1 MIIQGTETLTSLI
14 HIISE
19 SLLTPVVIILV
30 IFVVLV
36 ILCLG
41 GMNNELFSRK
51 PIKSDEFEKLV
62 RDISFSDSPSKIEE
76 YVSNSNLFDWQ
87 KEILI
92 KIAKNHDIGIEARKA
107 LASEL
112 ISSEE
117 TKLIKST
124 NKTDILVRL
133 GPILGLLGT
142 LIPLGPGL
150 AALGSGDITTL
161 AESLT
166 IAFDT
171 TVTGLAVG
179 GMGYLIS
186 KFKKQ
191 WYETDLI
198 EVETLAEVE
207 LESLNKMWGILC
219 LGKNVESVNQ

>member
-19 SLLTPVVIILV
+19 SLLTPVVVILV

-41 GMNNELFSRK
+41 GAINEYISRK
-51 PIKSDEFEKLV
+51 PIKSQEFEKLV
-62 RDISFSDSPSKIEE
+62 RDISFSKSPSEIESN
-76 YVSNSNLFDWQ
+76 VNNSNLFDWQ
-87 KEILI
+87 KDILV
-92 KIAKNHDIGIEARKA
+92 KIASNHDISVKARKA

-117 TKLIKST
+117 TILIKKT
-124 NKTDILVRL
+124 NKTDIIVRL

-179 GMGYLIS
+179 GIAYLIS

-191 WYETDLI
+191 WYESDLI
-198 EVETLAEVE
+198 DVETLAEVE
-207 LESLNKMWGILC
+207 LESLAN
-219 LGKNVESVNQ
+219 

>member
-1 MIIQGTETLTSLI
+1 MIIQGTEALTSLI

-30 IFVVLV
+30 IFVVLS

-41 GMNNELFSRK
+41 GVINEKISRK
-51 PIKSDEFEKLV
+51 PIKSEEFEKLV
-62 RDISFSDSPSKIEE
+62 RDISFSNSPSEIENF
-76 YVSNSNLFDWQ
+76 VNDGSLFDWQ
-87 KEILI
+87 KDILV
-92 KIAKNHDIGIEARKA
+92 KIARNHDIGSKARQA

-112 ISSEE
+112 ISNAE
-117 TKLIKST
+117 TILIKST

-133 GPILGLLGT
+133 GPIFGLLGT

-179 GMGYLIS
+179 GIGYLIS
-186 KFKKQ
+186 KFRKQ
-191 WYETDLI
+191 WYESDLI
-198 EVETLAEVE
+198 DVETLAEVE
-207 LESLNKMWGILC
+207 LESLN
-219 LGKNVESVNQ
+219 NQSD

>member
-41 GMNNELFSRK
+41 GMLNEWFSRK

-76 YVSNSNLFDWQ
+76 HVSNSNLFDWQ

-117 TKLIKST
+117 TRLIKST

-179 GMGYLIS
+179 GIGYLIS

-191 WYETDLI
+191 WYEADLI

-219 LGKNVESVNQ
+219 LEKNAELVNQ

>member
-1 MIIQGTETLTSLI
+1 MIIQGTESLTSLI

-30 IFVVLV
+30 IFVVIA
-36 ILCLG
+36 ILCLCG
-41 GMNNELFSRK
+41 LINERISRK
-51 PIKSDEFEKLV
+51 PIKPDEFEKLV
-62 RDISFSDSPSKIEE
+62 RDISFASSSSEIDNL
-76 YVSNSNLFDWQ
+76 VNNSNLFDWQ
-87 KEILI
+87 KDVLV
-92 KIAKNHDIGIEARKA
+92 KIARNDDIDSKARKA

-117 TKLIKST
+117 TRLIKTT

-133 GPILGLLGT
+133 GPIMGLLGT

-171 TVTGLAVG
+171 TVTGLAAGAVG
-179 GMGYLIS
+179 FLVS
-186 KFKKQ
+186 KFRKQ
-191 WYETDLI
+191 WYESDLI
-198 EVETLAEVE
+198 DVETLAEVE
-207 LESLNKMWGILC
+207 LESLEDKG
-219 LGKNVESVNQ
+219 

>member
-1 MIIQGTETLTSLI
+1 MIIQGTEALTSFI

-36 ILCLG
+36 ILSLG
-41 GMNNELFSRK
+41 GMINEWFSRK
-51 PIKSDEFEKLV
+51 PIKSGEFEKLV
-62 RDISFSDSPSKIEE
+62 RDISFSKSPSKIED
-76 YVSNSNLFDWQ
+76 YVNESNLFDWQ
-87 KEILI
+87 KDILV
-92 KIAKNHDIGIEARKA
+92 KIAKNHDIGVKARKA

-117 TKLIKST
+117 TRLIKIT
-124 NKTDILVRL
+124 NKTDILIRL

-179 GMGYLIS
+179 GVAYLIS

-191 WYETDLI
+191 WYESDLI
-198 EVETLAEVE
+198 DVETLTEVE
-207 LESLNKMWGILC
+207 LESLN
-219 LGKNVESVNQ
+219 NQM

>member
-19 SLLTPVVIILV
+19 SLLTPVVVILV
-30 IFVVLV
+30 VFIVIA

-41 GMNNELFSRK
+41 GFINEIISRK
-51 PIKSDEFEKLV
+51 PIKANELEKLIREV
-62 RDISFSDSPSKIEE
+62 SFSKDSTEIENL
-76 YVSNSNLFDWQ
+76 VKNSNLFDNQ

-92 KIAKNHDIGIEARKA
+92 KIAQNYDIGPEARKA

-112 ISSEE
+112 ISAEE
-117 TKLIKST
+117 SKMIKNTS
-124 NKTDILVRL
+124 KTDILVRL
-133 GPILGLLGT
+133 GPIFGLLGT

-150 AALGSGDITTL
+150 AALGSGDIATL

-171 TVTGLAVG
+171 TVTGLTVG
-179 GMGYLIS
+179 AIAYLIS

-191 WYETDLI
+191 WYESDLI
-198 EVETLAEVE
+198 VAETVAEVE
-207 LESLNKMWGILC
+207 LEAISKGD
-219 LGKNVESVNQ
+219 

>member
-1 MIIQGTETLTSLI
+1 MIIQGTESLTSLI

-30 IFVVLV
+30 IFVVIA

-41 GMNNELFSRK
+41 GLINERISRK
-51 PIKSDEFEKLV
+51 PIKPDEFEKLV
-62 RDISFSDSPSKIEE
+62 RDISFASSSSEIDNL
-76 YVSNSNLFDWQ
+76 VNNSNLFDWQ
-87 KEILI
+87 KDVLV
-92 KIAKNHDIGIEARKA
+92 KIARNDDIDSKARKA

-117 TKLIKST
+117 TRLIKTT

-133 GPILGLLGT
+133 GPIMGLLGT

-179 GMGYLIS
+179 AVGYLIS
-186 KFKKQ
+186 KFRKQ
-191 WYETDLI
+191 WYESDLI
-198 EVETLAEVE
+198 DVETLAEVE
-207 LESLNKMWGILC
+207 LESLEDNG
-219 LGKNVESVNQ
+219 

>member
-30 IFVVLV
+30 IFVVIA

-41 GMNNELFSRK
+41 GVINERISRK
-51 PIKSDEFEKLV
+51 PIKPEEFEKLV
-62 RDISFSDSPSKIEE
+62 REISFSSSSSEIDNLIN
-76 YVSNSNLFDWQ
+76 NSNLFDWQ
-87 KEILI
+87 KDVLV
-92 KIAKNHDIGIEARKA
+92 KIARNHDIDSKARKA

-112 ISSEE
+112 ISAEE
-117 TKLIKST
+117 TRLIKST

-133 GPILGLLGT
+133 GPIMGLLGT

-179 GMGYLIS
+179 AVGYLIS
-186 KFKKQ
+186 KFRKQ
-191 WYETDLI
+191 WYESDLI
-198 EVETLAEVE
+198 DVETLAEVE
-207 LESLNKMWGILC
+207 LESLENNG
-219 LGKNVESVNQ
+219 

>member
-1 MIIQGTETLTSLI
+1 MIIQGTEALTSFI

-36 ILCLG
+36 ILSLG
-41 GMNNELFSRK
+41 EMINERLSRK
-51 PIKSDEFEKLV
+51 PIKSGEFEKLV
-62 RDISFSDSPSKIEE
+62 RDISFSESPSKIED
-76 YVSNSNLFDWQ
+76 YVNDSNLFDWQ
-87 KEILI
+87 KDILV
-92 KIAKNHDIGIEARKA
+92 KIAKNHDIGVKARKA

-117 TKLIKST
+117 TRLIKIT
-124 NKTDILVRL
+124 NKTDILIRL

-179 GMGYLIS
+179 GVAYLIS

-191 WYETDLI
+191 WYESDLI
-198 EVETLAEVE
+198 DVETLAEVE
-207 LESLNKMWGILC
+207 LESLN
-219 LGKNVESVNQ
+219 NQM

>member
-1 MIIQGTETLTSLI
+1 MILQGTETLTSLI

-30 IFVVLV
+30 IFVVLA

-41 GMNNELFSRK
+41 GSINEWISRK
-51 PIKSDEFEKLV
+51 PIKSEDFEKLI
-62 RDISFSDSPSKIEE
+62 RDISFSNSPSEIEG
-76 YVSNSNLFDWQ
+76 YVNNSNLFDWQ
-87 KEILI
+87 KEVLV
-92 KIAKNHDIGIEARKA
+92 KIAKNYDIGSDARKA
-107 LASEL
+107 FASEL

-117 TKLIKST
+117 TRLIKST

-179 GMGYLIS
+179 GIGYLIS

-191 WYETDLI
+191 WYEADLI
-198 EVETLAEVE
+198 DVETLAEVE
-207 LESLNKMWGILC
+207 LESLNNEVK
-219 LGKNVESVNQ
+219 

>member
-1 MIIQGTETLTSLI
+1 MIIQGTEALTSFI

-36 ILCLG
+36 ILSLG
-41 GMNNELFSRK
+41 GMINEWFSRK
-51 PIKSDEFEKLV
+51 PIKSGEFEKLV
-62 RDISFSDSPSKIEE
+62 RDISFSESPSKIED
-76 YVSNSNLFDWQ
+76 YVKESNLFDWQ
-87 KEILI
+87 KDILV
-92 KIAKNHDIGIEARKA
+92 KIAKNHDIGVKARKA

-117 TKLIKST
+117 TRLIKVT

-150 AALGSGDITTL
+150 AALGSGDINTL
-161 AESLT
+161 AQSLT

-179 GMGYLIS
+179 GVAYLIS

-191 WYETDLI
+191 WYESDLI
-198 EVETLAEVE
+198 DVETLAEVE
-207 LESLNKMWGILC
+207 LESLN
-219 LGKNVESVNQ
+219 NQM